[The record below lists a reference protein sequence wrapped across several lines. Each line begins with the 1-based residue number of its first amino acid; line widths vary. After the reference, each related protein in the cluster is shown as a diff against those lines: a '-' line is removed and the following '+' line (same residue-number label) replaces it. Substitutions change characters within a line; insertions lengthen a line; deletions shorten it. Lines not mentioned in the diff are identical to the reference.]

1 MVGRESG
8 LAPEERTLV
17 EVSLESGG
25 GERSNACRGGDTV
38 LLLEGVAGRDTAF
51 DVIVLAVDVDAGAH
65 EWMEGR
71 VVTELVRLRQ
81 RYSAG

>member
-1 MVGRESG
+1 
-8 LAPEERTLV
+8 
-17 EVSLESGG
+17 
-25 GERSNACRGGDTV
+25 V
-38 LLLEGVAGRDTAF
+38 LLLEGVGGRDTTF

-81 RYSAG
+81 RYSAC